1 MSPLRTLLALLLLSS
16 TCGFQIQ
23 RAVMPQ
29 AVRTAA
35 TPLTLRMMCT
45 DEAPPPDPIA
55 AETETPAPPP
65 AAPAEP
71 AVPESVIFGIPGP
84 LIVLGGAAVLGFM
97 PFLKQGI
104 IPSGGYGPS

>member
-1 MSPLRTLLALLLLSS
+1 MSPLRTLLALLVLSS

-23 RAVMPQ
+23 RCVTPQ
-29 AVRTAA
+29 AIRTAA
-35 TPLTLRMMCT
+35 TPLTLRMMCS
-45 DEAPPPDPIA
+45 DEAPSPEA
-55 AETETPAPPP
+55 AADVTETPAPPAP
-65 AAPAEP
+65 APAEP